1 MLFTIPDEGSA
12 TGVEA
17 GGGLKGC
24 PWGAF
29 MSYLSKV
36 MHCVALIGMS
46 NA

>member
-1 MLFTIPDEGSA
+1 MHLTIPDEGSA

-24 PWGAF
+24 LWEAF
-29 MSYLSKV
+29 MNCLSKV